1 VSMFKRLFGKQQEF
15 THDSP
20 NPARAA
26 AGAERAK
33 FLEAAAV
40 VLARPAGEID
50 AAKTLQGDYGCDPFD
65 ISECAQLAEEIWRV
79 KILPNPM
86 TGDDI
91 NDLPT
96 RFPTLDTIIS
106 TAERLQHKG

>member
-1 VSMFKRLFGKQQEF
+1 MSMFKRLFGKQQEF

-26 AGAERAK
+26 AGGERAR
-33 FLEAAAV
+33 FLQEAAAV
-40 VLARPAGEID
+40 LGKPAAEINT
-50 AAKTLQGDYGCDPFD
+50 AKTLQGDYGADPFD

-86 TGDDI
+86 TGEDV
-91 NDLPT
+91 NDLPA
-96 RFPTLDTIIS
+96 RFPTLDAIIS
-106 TAERLQHKG
+106 AAERLQHKG